1 MEVWKDCKYYEG
13 LYQVSSEG
21 RVWNIRLQRYIKPF
35 VKDNG
40 YLTVALTNKYGKRAK
55 EYVHRI
61 VALTFIPNPNN
72 YPDVNHI
79 DEVKSNNRVDNLEWI
94 SHKDNCNYG
103 NRNKIMAKK
112 KSKKVYQYDL
122 DGNFIKEYDSVTEAA
137 KRTGG
142 YKSNI
147 SACCLGK
154 VKSACGFTWKYIK
167 K

>member
-1 MEVWKDCKYYEG
+1 MEVWKDCKHYEG

-21 RVWNIRLQRYIKPF
+21 RFWSVRLQKYIKPF

-40 YLTVALTNKYGKRAK
+40 YLAIGLINKYGKRVK

-103 NRNKIMAKK
+103 NRNIAMAKK

-122 DGNFIKEYDSVTEAA
+122 NGNFIKEYDSVTEAA
-137 KRTGG
+137 KYTGG

-154 VKSACGFTWKYIK
+154 VKSACGFTWKYLEK
-167 K
+167 